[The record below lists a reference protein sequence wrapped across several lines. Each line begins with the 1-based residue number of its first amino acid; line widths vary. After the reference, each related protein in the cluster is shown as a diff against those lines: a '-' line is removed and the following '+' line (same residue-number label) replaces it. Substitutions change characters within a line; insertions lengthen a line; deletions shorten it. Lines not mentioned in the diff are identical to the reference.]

1 MGRSA
6 KRESFRRMGIVVIK
20 LVIAQ
25 SRKLTHHDKIL
36 YCNILIDMM
45 KEVRN
50 NHIRRLAE
58 HE

>member
-1 MGRSA
+1 MGRA
-6 KRESFRRMGIVVIK
+6 KQRESIRRMGIVVIK

-25 SRKLTHHDKIL
+25 SRNLTDHDKIL

>member
-1 MGRSA
+1 MGRA
-6 KRESFRRMGIVVIK
+6 KQRESFRRMGMVVIK

-25 SRKLTHHDKIL
+25 SRNLTDHVKIL
-36 YCNILIDMM
+36 YCNILIDM

>member
-6 KRESFRRMGIVVIK
+6 QRGSFRRMGMVVIK
-20 LVIAQ
+20 LVITQ
-25 SRKLTHHDKIL
+25 SRNLTNHDKIL

>member
-6 KRESFRRMGIVVIK
+6 QRESFRRMGMVVIK

-25 SRKLTHHDKIL
+25 SRNLTNHDKIL

-50 NHIRRLAE
+50 NHIRRLAD

>member
-1 MGRSA
+1 
-6 KRESFRRMGIVVIK
+6 MGIVVIK

-25 SRKLTHHDKIL
+25 LRKLTHHDKIL

>member
-1 MGRSA
+1 MGRT
-6 KRESFRRMGIVVIK
+6 KQRESFRRMGMVVIK

-25 SRKLTHHDKIL
+25 SRNLTNHDKIL

>member
-6 KRESFRRMGIVVIK
+6 KRDSFRRMVIVVIK

-25 SRKLTHHDKIL
+25 SRNLTNHDKIL
-36 YCNILIDMM
+36 YFNILIDMM
-45 KEVRN
+45 EEIRN
-50 NHIRRLAE
+50 NHIRGLAE

>member
-1 MGRSA
+1 MGRT
-6 KRESFRRMGIVVIK
+6 KLRESFRRMGMVVIK

-25 SRKLTHHDKIL
+25 SRNLTDHNKIL

-50 NHIRRLAE
+50 NHIRRLAD

>member
-6 KRESFRRMGIVVIK
+6 QRGSFRRMGMVVIK

-25 SRKLTHHDKIL
+25 SRNLTNHDKIL

>member
-1 MGRSA
+1 MGRT
-6 KRESFRRMGIVVIK
+6 KQIESFTRMGMVVIK

-25 SRKLTHHDKIL
+25 TRNLTDHDKIL

-45 KEVRN
+45 IKIRN
-50 NHIRRLAE
+50 NHIRGLAE